1 MRVLSRVL
9 VRSVGVVAVVATLG
23 LAGLPVAA
31 HAESRVDVANQGGDA
46 SVDPTYLTSLSL
58 RGSGFQSIRGGHGGI
73 YVFFGTVRA
82 GWRPSQGGQTG
93 VDYFYVPDGE
103 SRDNQGYAKFV
114 AFPGSDTAGSANGG
128 TISAGGTWSTTI
140 NVPGAVFE
148 AYDRKGGSRT
158 VDCREVTCGI
168 ITVGAHGVA
177 NARNESFTPVRV
189 EDLYAAG
196 EQPSSGTAPQSQAAP
211 ASTSGGGPG
220 KAPDRGPRKGPAE
233 TSVVVPTL
241 EVDRGAARAGH
252 VLSFAA
258 AGLPPG
264 AQVTTVLDDGVAGAG
279 PFLVGED
286 GQVAGV
292 LTLPVDL
299 EAGTHE
305 LRLFGV
311 EGAPGVSFGVS
322 AGQVDD
328 AAPAGAEVANGSEDS
343 SARLFVAG
351 AGLLVVLALGRLVLA
366 RRRGRHG

>member
-1 MRVLSRVL
+1 MRALIRCVAAA
-9 VRSVGVVAVVATLG
+9 VAVALVG
-23 LAGLPVAA
+23 LIGPVA
-31 HAESRVDVANQGGDA
+31 HAEPRVDVVNEDGAA
-46 SVDPTYLTSLSL
+46 AVDPTYITSLTL
-58 RGSGFQSIRGGHGGI
+58 RGSGFQSIKGGHGGI

-128 TISAGGTWSTTI
+128 TLAANGTWSTTLR
-140 NVPGAVFE
+140 VPGAVFE
-148 AYDRKGGSRT
+148 AYDRDGGSRT
-158 VDCREVTCGI
+158 VDCRTVTCGV
-168 ITVGAHGVA
+168 ITVGAHGVT

-196 EQPSSGTAPQSQAAP
+196 EEPAATAVSPDPASGESAAAP
-211 ASTSGGGPG
+211 AKGAG
-220 KAPDRGPRKGPAE
+220 KTKGNGAAA
-233 TSVVVPTL
+233 VAPTL

-252 VLSFAA
+252 VLSFSAS
-258 AGLPPG
+258 GLPAG
-264 AQVTTVLDDGVAGAG
+264 SQVTTVLDDGLAGAG

-292 LTLPVDL
+292 LTLPADL

-311 EGAPGVSFGVS
+311 DGAPSVSFGVS
-322 AGQVDD
+322 AGDQVESAD
-328 AAPAGAEVANGSEDS
+328 AVPAATEDS
-343 SARLFVAG
+343 GDRAAQLFVAA
-351 AGLLVVLALGRLVLA
+351 AGLVLLLAVGRLLLA
-366 RRRGRHG
+366 RRRGPRG

>member
-1 MRVLSRVL
+1 MRALIRI
-9 VRSVGVVAVVATLG
+9 VGVGATLALVG
-23 LAGLPVAA
+23 LTAPPA
-31 HAESRVDVANQGGDA
+31 HADPRVDVANESGHA
-46 SVDPTYLTSLSL
+46 AVDPTYVTSLTL
-58 RGSGFQSIRGGHGGI
+58 RGTGFQSIQGGHGGI

-128 TISAGGTWSTTI
+128 TVSTAGTWSTTLR
-140 NVPGAVFE
+140 VPGATFQ
-148 AYDRKGGSRT
+148 AYDRAGGSRT
-158 VDCREVTCGI
+158 VDCRQITCGI
-168 ITVGAHGVA
+168 ITVGAHGVT
-177 NARNESFTPVRV
+177 NARNESFTTVRV

-196 EQPSSGTAPQSQAAP
+196 QQPVTAEVEPESGPVDAA
-211 ASTSGGGPG
+211 TTTNQ
-220 KAPDRGPRKGPAE
+220 RKGKGRGVA
-233 TSVVVPTL
+233 VVPTL
-241 EVDRGAARAGH
+241 TVDRGAARAGH

-258 AGLPPG
+258 AGLPAG

-279 PFLVGED
+279 PFLVSAA

-292 LTLPVDL
+292 LTLPADL

-311 EGAPGVSFGVS
+311 EDPPSVRFGVS
-322 AGQVDD
+322 AGDVIETSV
-328 AAPAGAEVANGSEDS
+328 AAASPVATPDS
-343 SARLFVAG
+343 SDERVARLLVAG
-351 AGLLVVLALGRLVLA
+351 AGALLLLAVGRLVLA